1 MRRSSHA
8 AATVVSLGVLLLLSL
23 ASAPGATHGG
33 GTLRVVVSADF
44 GAIEPALVGS
54 NDGLQVMS
62 ATQLG
67 LISLSERASGPRFLP
82 YAAARLPTISRD
94 GKTYA
99 FRIRPDLRF
108 SDGSRVTARNFVA
121 GLERLLDPRLHASRA
136 FLFDDVSGAHAFRRG
151 KAPRVAG
158 VTATKNRLAIHLR
171 RPAPDLLDR
180 LALPIVTAMPLDLP
194 IVSGGVGAPLP
205 SAGPYYVQAYEPGR
219 RALLVRNPHWN
230 RHAFR
235 SRPAN
240 VEEIEYLGR
249 APAEAVAAVS
259 RGDADVAT
267 FLGGE
272 QLAPDLV
279 RDLKSRYGVNRER
292 FFVRPRLAR
301 VGLVFNFRRPLFGND
316 AKLRRAVN
324 LALDRTQLAAAH
336 GPLAG
341 MPTDQLLL
349 PGRAGFHDWALYPRR
364 ANIAAA
370 KHAAGSFRRPRE
382 LSLYVPTTPWGPLV
396 AATVRSSLAPL
407 GLRVRVNTL
416 PSGVFVAALSL
427 SRTRWDLAAWVWG
440 ALRADPV
447 AFINFPLDGRYIS
460 QSPPGFNL
468 GHFNEPKWNAR
479 MRLVARTM
487 RGRDAAY
494 ALLDRDLMR
503 RAAPLAP
510 YLVENAL
517 TVVSE
522 RVECF
527 SSMTNGWPNLATLC
541 LK

>member
-1 MRRSSHA
+1 MRPPSHA
-8 AATVVSLGVLLLLSL
+8 VVVASLGVSLLPALG
-23 ASAPGATHGG
+23 SAPAPTHGG

-44 GAIEPALVGS
+44 GAIEPALVSS

-67 LISLSERASGPRFLP
+67 LVSLSERTSGPRFLP
-82 YAAARLPTISRD
+82 YGAARLATISRD
-94 GKTYA
+94 GKTYV
-99 FRIRPDLRF
+99 FRIRPGLRF
-108 SDGSRVTARNFVA
+108 SDGSGVTARNFVA

-136 FLFDDVSGAHAFRRG
+136 FLFDDVSGARAFMRG
-151 KAPRVAG
+151 KASHVAG
-158 VTATKNRLAIHLR
+158 VIATKDRLVIHLT

-180 LALPIVTAMPLDLP
+180 LALSIVSAMPLDLP
-194 IVSGGVGAPLP
+194 VVPGGVSAPLP

-219 RALLVRNPHWN
+219 RARLVRNPYWN
-230 RHAFR
+230 RQAFT

-249 APAEAVAAVS
+249 APNEAVAAVS

-279 RDLKSRYGVNRER
+279 RDLKRRYGVNRGR

-301 VGLVFNFRRPLFGND
+301 VGLVFNFQRPLFRND

-324 LALDRTQLAAAH
+324 FALDRTQLAAAH

-349 PGRAGFHDWALYPRR
+349 LGRAGFHDWALYPDKG
-364 ANIAAA
+364 NIAKA
-370 KHAAGSFRRPRE
+370 KHAVGSFRHARD
-382 LSLYVPTTPWGPLV
+382 LSLYVPTTPWGPM
-396 AATVRSSLAPL
+396 AAAAIRSSLAPL
-407 GLRVRVNTL
+407 GLRVRVSTL
-416 PSGVFVAALSL
+416 PTGLFVAVLSL
-427 SRTRWDLAAWVWG
+427 PRTRWDLAVWIWG
-440 ALRADPV
+440 TLRADPV
-447 AFINFPLDGRYIS
+447 AFINFPLDGRYIG

-468 GHFNEPKWNAR
+468 GHFNDPKWNAR
-479 MRLVARTM
+479 MRLVARAT
-487 RGRDAAY
+487 RDRDAAR
-494 ALLDRDLMR
+494 LDRDLMR
-503 RAAPLAP
+503 TAAPLAP
-510 YLVENAL
+510 YLVQNAL

-522 RVECF
+522 RVKCF
-527 SSMTNGWPNLATLC
+527 ASMTNGWPNLTALC
-541 LK
+541 VN

>member
-1 MRRSSHA
+1 MRPSSRA
-8 AATVVSLGVLLLLSL
+8 VIVVSLGVLLLPAL
-23 ASAPGATHGG
+23 ASAPAATHSG

-44 GAIEPALVGS
+44 GAIEPALVSS
-54 NDGLQVMS
+54 NDGFQVMS

-67 LISLSERASGPRFLP
+67 LVSLSERAKEPRFLP
-82 YAAARLPTISRD
+82 YGAARLPTISRD
-94 GKTYA
+94 GKTYV
-99 FRIRPDLRF
+99 FRIRPDLQF

-121 GLERLLDPRLHASRA
+121 GLERLLDPRMNAPRA
-136 FLFDDVSGAHAFRRG
+136 FLFDDISGARAFMTG
-151 KAPRVAG
+151 KAPHVAG
-158 VTATKNRLAIHLR
+158 VSATKDRLVIHLT

-180 LALPIVTAMPLDLP
+180 LAMPIVTAMPLDLP
-194 IVSGGVGAPLP
+194 VVPGGVSAPLP
-205 SAGPYYVQAYEPGR
+205 SAGPYYVLAYEPGR
-219 RALLVRNPHWN
+219 RARLVRNPHWN
-230 RHAFR
+230 RKAFT

-240 VEEIEYLGR
+240 AEEIEYLGR
-249 APAEAVAAVS
+249 APDEAVAAVS
-259 RGDADVAT
+259 RGDADIAT
-267 FLGGE
+267 FSGGE

-279 RDLKSRYGVNRER
+279 RDLKRRYGVNRER

-301 VGLVFNFRRPLFGND
+301 VGLVFNFQRPLFRND

-364 ANIAAA
+364 GNIAAA
-370 KHAAGSFRRPRE
+370 KRAAGSFRHPRE
-382 LSLYVPTTPWGPLV
+382 LSLYVPTTPWGPVV
-396 AATVRSSLAPL
+396 AATVRSNLAPL
-407 GLRVRVNTL
+407 GLRVRLNTL
-416 PSGVFVAALSL
+416 ATSVFVAVLSL
-427 SRTRWDLAAWVWG
+427 PRTRWDLAAWVWG

-479 MRLVARTM
+479 MRLVARAK

-517 TVVSE
+517 TVVSD
-522 RVECF
+522 RVGCF
-527 SSMTNGWPNLATLC
+527 SSMTNGWPNLAALC
-541 LK
+541 VK